1 MNCWIIPLIP
11 ICLVSLPLPA
21 CNTFLIWIVWLQYS
35 IALSTTT
42 TTPAPLEEV
51 CQIHAVNEA
60 LMCSDY
66 LLLQYVG
73 LHMSQLEVQLKGTT
87 FTKDASVSCKI
98 LGGVNL
104 LGTLETDM

>member
-1 MNCWIIPLIP
+1 M
-11 ICLVSLPLPA
+11 
-21 CNTFLIWIVWLQYS
+21 CN
-35 IALSTTT
+35 
-42 TTPAPLEEV
+42 
-51 CQIHAVNEA
+51 
-60 LMCSDY
+60 DY

-73 LHMSQLEVQLKGTT
+73 LHMSQLEVQLIGTT

>member
-1 MNCWIIPLIP
+1 M
-11 ICLVSLPLPA
+11 
-21 CNTFLIWIVWLQYS
+21 CN
-35 IALSTTT
+35 
-42 TTPAPLEEV
+42 
-51 CQIHAVNEA
+51 
-60 LMCSDY
+60 DY